1 MADTDVLGVIPAR
14 YGSSRFPGK
23 PLADILG
30 RPMIQWVVEASAR
43 ADTIDR
49 VVVATDDER
58 ILEAV
63 EGFGGEAVM
72 TPTDCPSG
80 SDRVAR
86 VVEDFDAEFV
96 VNIQGDEPLI
106 RGTDLDRGIR
116 NTIKDGRAP
125 VGSFMAPCP
134 PEEHDDEDCVKV
146 VVDRDG
152 RALYFSRS
160 PIPFE
165 REPASAIYQHIGIYI
180 YRTDYLLTYRDRSPT
195 PLEQTESLEQLRV
208 LEHGDTIRMTELD
221 EPTIGVDR
229 PADVERVEQRL
240 RERE

>member
-1 MADTDVLGVIPAR
+1 
-14 YGSSRFPGK
+14 
-23 PLADILG
+23 
-30 RPMIQWVVEASAR
+30 MIQWVVGAASR

-58 ILEAV
+58 ILETV
-63 EGFGGEAVM
+63 GGFGGEAVM
-72 TPTDCPSG
+72 TPEDCPSG

-86 VVEDFDAEFV
+86 VVEERDTDFV

-106 RGTDLDRGIR
+106 QAEDLDRGIQ
-116 NTIKDGRAP
+116 NTIEDGDAP

-134 PEEHDDEDCVKV
+134 PEEKDDEDCVKV

-208 LEHGDTIRMTELD
+208 LEHGDTIRMTQLD
-221 EPTIGVDR
+221 EATIGVDR
-229 PADVERVEQRL
+229 PEDIQRVEQRL
-240 RERE
+240 RQRESARKTDE